1 MPPRRPQRAR
11 KKTPPSQGA
20 RPGAPGQLLGTHNK
34 APDVFDDDAAA
45 LQGWL
50 GERYRF
56 PPGPPYPW
64 DGLLPDERAV
74 FDRAVERLTLVLVP
88 RRIALALCWGDGAWR
103 PVCAKIVDALNVECY
118 PARKH
123 IRLIPRPTI
132 RQVLGLPEPH
142 RGPLAQN

>member
-1 MPPRRPQRAR
+1 MTRSSRKPRAPRRPP
-11 KKTPPSQGA
+11 K
-20 RPGAPGQLLGTHNK
+20 GAPGQLLGRHNK

-56 PPGPPYPW
+56 PPGPPFPW
-64 DGLLPDERAV
+64 DDLLPDERAL

-88 RRIALALCWGDGAWR
+88 QKIALAMCWGDGTWR
-103 PVCAKIVDALNVECY
+103 PVCTKIVGAQDIECY

-123 IRLIPRPTI
+123 VRLIPRPTI
-132 RQVLGLPEPH
+132 RQVLGLPEEP
-142 RGPLAQN
+142 QN